1 MRLSEKEK
9 QIIVTAVLSFDQD
22 AAIYLFGSRVNDKK
36 RGGDIDLL
44 VLSNK
49 LNFKDKIRIKK
60 YIFTHLDEQKIDIV
74 ISSDEYDPFIKMV
87 KDEGTLLT

>member
-9 QIIVTAVLSFDQD
+9 QIIVTAVLSFDPD
-22 AAIYLFGSRVNDKK
+22 ASIYLFGSRVNDKK

-49 LNFKDKIRIKK
+49 LTYVDKIRIKK
-60 YIFTHLDEQKIDIV
+60 YIFSQMDEQKIDIV
-74 ISSDEYDPFIKMV
+74 ISSDQYDSFTKMV
-87 KDEGTLLT
+87 KDESVLLA

>member
-1 MRLSEKEK
+1 MRLSQKEK
-9 QIIVTAVLSFDQD
+9 QIIVNAVLLFDPD
-22 AAIYLFGSRVNDKK
+22 AAIYLFGSRVNDRK

-49 LNFKDKIRIKK
+49 LNYNDKIRIKK
-60 YIFTHLDEQKIDIV
+60 YIFSYLEEQKIDIV

-87 KDEGTLLT
+87 KEEGALLS